1 MMEAGALEH
10 ARASLAIIPV
20 RQWWARQDSNLR
32 ASGYEPGALPLS
44 YGPHSDSNG
53 TFDPLLG
60 LVVGVERDRVKIGI
74 SAPGEV
80 TVLRQELWRDGEDNQ
95 RFERKENGH
104 SATPQAG

>member
-44 YGPHSDSNG
+44 YGP
-53 TFDPLLG
+53 
-60 LVVGVERDRVKIGI
+60 RK
-74 SAPGEV
+74 
-80 TVLRQELWRDGEDNQ
+80 
-95 RFERKENGH
+95 RF
-104 SATPQAG
+104 